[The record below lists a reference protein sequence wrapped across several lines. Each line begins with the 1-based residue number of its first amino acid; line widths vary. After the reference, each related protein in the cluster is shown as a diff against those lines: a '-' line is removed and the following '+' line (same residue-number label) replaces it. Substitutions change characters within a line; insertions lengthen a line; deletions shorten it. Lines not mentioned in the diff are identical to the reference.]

1 MFARFQAALFAL
13 NLVDAISQRSAIGRI
28 QTHADFPNRI
38 APFTKYR
45 EQKKQPETASTQ
57 FSGCLHSLIQQHSQ
71 LISHPT
77 L

>member
-1 MFARFQAALFAL
+1 MNF
-13 NLVDAISQRSAIGRI
+13 VDAVSQRSAIVRI
-28 QTHADFPNRI
+28 QTHANFPNRI

-45 EQKKQPETASTQ
+45 EQKRQPETASTQ
-57 FSGCLHSLIQQHSQ
+57 FSGCLHSLIQQHFQ